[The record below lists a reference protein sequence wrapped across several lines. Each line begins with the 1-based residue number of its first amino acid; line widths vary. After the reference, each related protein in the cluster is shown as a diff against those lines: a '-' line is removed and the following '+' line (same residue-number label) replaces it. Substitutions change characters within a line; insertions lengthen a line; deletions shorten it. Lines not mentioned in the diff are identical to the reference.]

1 MAPDETGEQFAGTY
15 FDGVTARR
23 HEVTV
28 ERSHAGLIIRGDTVG
43 ERQWSYLEL
52 RRAERVSPS
61 EPIRYE
67 RGSEDAPEVL
77 VVADPSFLPAMRG
90 ARPDPQDPM
99 ARLRR
104 RSIGTLVLP
113 ALVAL
118 AALISVWV
126 WVLPALA
133 ARIATRVPVE
143 LEERLGRTTVAL
155 FTESAT
161 VCADPRRVAA
171 LDAIV
176 NELVADGRGGR
187 YEYRVTIVD
196 DSMVNAFAAPGGHIV
211 VFQGLM
217 TQAESPEEV
226 AGVLAHEI
234 QHVTNQHGLEALLRE
249 TPTQVA
255 LSVLVGSNPL
265 GGSVVQAASALR
277 SLSYQRSDEREA
289 DAGALRMLAA
299 ARVDPAGM
307 LAFFRRGAADPD
319 ERAGSERW
327 TRYLSTHPGSEERLQ
342 ALEALAAELQVSP
355 RPLLNPAQWA
365 ALKAPCDATGPRAP
379 N

>member
-1 MAPDETGEQFAGTY
+1 MADASQDQYRGTY

-23 HEVTV
+23 HEVVV
-28 ERSHAGLIIRGDTVG
+28 ERSHTGLVIRGETVG
-43 ERQWSYLEL
+43 EREWPYLEL

-67 RGSEDAPEVL
+67 RGSLDAPEVL

-90 ARPDPQDPM
+90 SQHQDDSM
-99 ARLRR
+99 SRLRR
-104 RSIGTLVLP
+104 RSIGSLILP

-118 AALISVWV
+118 AALVSVWI

-143 LEERLGRTTVAL
+143 LEDRLGRSTVAL
-155 FTESAT
+155 FTEGAP
-161 VCADPRRVAA
+161 VCTDPARVAA

-176 NELVADGRGGR
+176 DELVADGRGGP
-187 YEYRVTIVD
+187 YDYRVTIVD
-196 DSMVNAFAAPGGHIV
+196 DSMVNAFAAPGGSIV
-211 VFQGLM
+211 VFQGLVA
-217 TQAESPEEV
+217 QAESPEEV

-234 QHVTNQHGLEALLRE
+234 QHVTNQHGLKALLRE

-255 LSVLVGSNPL
+255 LSVMIGSNPL
-265 GGSVVQAASALR
+265 GGSLAQAAYSLR

-299 ARVDPAGM
+299 ARVDPEGM
-307 LAFFRRGAADPD
+307 LGFFRRGAE
-319 ERAGSERW
+319 ERGDLDGVGRW
-327 TRYLSTHPGSEERLQ
+327 ARYLSTHPGSAERLQ
-342 ALEALAAELQVSP
+342 ALEALAAEQRVSP
-355 RPLLNPAQWA
+355 RPLLDAAQWA
-365 ALKAPCDATGPRAP
+365 ALKAPCDAARPGEP